1 MTINPEYNKILA
13 DALKRMDENGMQV
26 FYPDNCW
33 ISVDERLPEEGKW
46 VLVWYEYFAYGD
58 INAMVEDYGIAFQ
71 YKGFWSGDVQGTR
84 AKCLYWRYLPDAPIG
99 SRWRYDKT

>member
-1 MTINPEYNKILA
+1 MSIFFDGNSEGVQMVVTDSPPITYIPKPE
-13 DALKRMDENGMQV
+13 
-26 FYPDNCW
+26 W

-58 INAMVEDYGIAFQ
+58 VNAMVEDYGIAFQ

-99 SRWRYDKT
+99 SRRRYDQT